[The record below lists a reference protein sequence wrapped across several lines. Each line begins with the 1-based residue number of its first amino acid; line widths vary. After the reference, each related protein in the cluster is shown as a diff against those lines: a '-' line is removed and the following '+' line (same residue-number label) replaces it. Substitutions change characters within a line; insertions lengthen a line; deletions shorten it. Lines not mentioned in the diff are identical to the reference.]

1 MKIYP
6 SLQLS
11 ADLHLEKET
20 DSLIVYFRIKKERIM
35 IYTHLGIEAIKSH
48 TQALCSG
55 QSLLNTVL
63 HSGLRIV
70 SGFQLNSTPSQ
81 IFLEL

>member
-35 IYTHLGIEAIKSH
+35 IYTHLGIEAIKFH

-63 HSGLRIV
+63 HSGLKKCL
-70 SGFQLNSTPSQ
+70 GFP
-81 IFLEL
+81 I